1 MQKYHTRRRDPPIA
15 NGENGPPERTVTPQA
30 TLQDANDRQVV
41 EGDKKP
47 KTLNPHQI
55 LPRAMLIRVFSGTH
69 STDEMQ
75 SAAERVAK
83 GFPWMPLANAIKDIN
98 SSVL

>member
-1 MQKYHTRRRDPPIA
+1 LQKYHTRRRDPPIA
-15 NGENGPPERTVTPQA
+15 NGENGPPERTMTPQA
-30 TLQDANDRQVV
+30 TLQDANDRQAV

-75 SAAERVAK
+75 SASGTRCEGLPVDASRERH
-83 GFPWMPLANAIKDIN
+83 
-98 SSVL
+98 